1 MCNTQKELKPYLQG
15 KYRVGANTKKEGSLN
30 MDTSL
35 ALLAV
40 MEFQRVSPISLEKE
54 VQVCRECYW
63 NKEEQSFFSEHLGT
77 KISTVYASYDT
88 LAQSNDHMNI
98 IIREISPQRILHYDL
113 STLGTSGT

>member
-40 MEFQRVSPISLEKE
+40 TEFQRVSPISLEKE

-63 NKEEQSFFSEHLGT
+63 NKERQSFLSEP
-77 KISTVYASYDT
+77 KKDFYSTHKLRYTGSK
-88 LAQSNDHMNI
+88 Q
-98 IIREISPQRILHYDL
+98 
-113 STLGTSGT
+113 